1 MEPIR
6 TADSTG
12 NDLVKIILSVIFPP
26 LGVAME
32 TGLSKQLLINI
43 LLTMLGFI
51 PGIIHALYVI
61 NKY

>member
-12 NDLVKIILSVIFPP
+12 NDLVKIILAIIFPP
-26 LGVAME
+26 LGVALE
-32 TGLSKQLLINI
+32 TGMSKQLLINI